1 VLSDL
6 IRQEV
11 VMGTQALFID
21 EHKCV
26 RCGNCVSACE
36 GVHADGQARLS
47 LTGIKFYNLLAP
59 NSCWQCENPLC
70 MTDCPPDAIARDPR
84 GEVFIRSNCIGC
96 GNCERNCP
104 YGNIFMVHPKAPLG
118 VFGWLLSLF
127 GGDTATAAHAPS
139 AEDAGRT
146 VAVKC
151 DLCRE
156 IHGGPACVRS
166 CPTGAAIRLEPGE
179 YQQRLA
185 ELVARS
191 GDL

>member
-1 VLSDL
+1 
-6 IRQEV
+6 
-11 VMGTQALFID
+11 
-21 EHKCV
+21 
-26 RCGNCVSACE
+26 
-36 GVHADGQARLS
+36 VHADGQARLS

-70 MTDCPPDAIARDPR
+70 MTDCPPDAIARDPH
-84 GEVFIRSNCIGC
+84 GEVFIRDNCIGC

-104 YGNIFMVHPKAPLG
+104 YGNIFMVHPKAPPSL
-118 VFGWLLSLF
+118 FGWLRALF
-127 GGDTATAAHAPS
+127 GDGSGS
-139 AEDAGRT
+139 AEGSGGSGDARLSAAAASGHGAAPADAGRT

-185 ELVARS
+185 ELVVRS

>member
-1 VLSDL
+1 
-6 IRQEV
+6 
-11 VMGTQALFID
+11 
-21 EHKCV
+21 
-26 RCGNCVSACE
+26 
-36 GVHADGQARLS
+36 
-47 LTGIKFYNLLAP
+47 
-59 NSCWQCENPLC
+59 
-70 MTDCPPDAIARDPR
+70 
-84 GEVFIRSNCIGC
+84 
-96 GNCERNCP
+96 
-104 YGNIFMVHPKAPLG
+104 VHPKAPLG

-127 GGDTATAAHAPS
+127 GGGTEPAAHAPA

-146 VAVKC
+146 LAVKC

-185 ELVARS
+185 ELVVRS